1 MRANRHPGGVPLSRL
16 TVAIFVLD
24 VAGFV
29 LAFNLSYRY
38 AIALW
43 LGWFTLPLMGV
54 LLIQLMTLYV
64 MDLYSVNDRASRFDV
79 LTRTVFAVVVAGL
92 ITAGVV
98 YITETRDTEPLFFR
112 GVLPGG
118 FVLFLAWAALI
129 RYFATLWA
137 QRTARRIHWLVLSD
151 VEPDSPLCKDIAMLQ
166 GVGSLT
172 VLVDDP
178 AKAERFPDRVRASVA
193 GSFDSLDK
201 LAEDRR
207 WSGIVIAAERALPK
221 DLLRRIMEMR
231 LGGVRIYDLTDF
243 YEQFMQK
250 VPVMHLRDNWFAL
263 SHGFDLLHH
272 GAQLKIKRLLDL
284 ALAGVLLTLALPVM
298 AAAAVAIKLDWRGG
312 ARGPVLYR
320 QLRTGAN
327 GSEFYI
333 YKFRTMVNNAETAG
347 PQWAERNDSRITRV
361 GRYLRAWRLDELPQL
376 WNVLK
381 GEMSFIGPRPERPDF
396 NRRLEEEIPY
406 YDLRHLVK
414 PGITGWAQVMY
425 DYGASIEDAREKLQY
440 DIYYIKN
447 YSLLLDLLIVLK
459 TIRVMLSRRG
469 R

>member
-1 MRANRHPGGVPLSRL
+1 MSRL
-16 TVAIFVLD
+16 AVAIFVLD

-43 LGWFTLPLMGV
+43 LGWFSLPLMGV
-54 LLIQLMTLYV
+54 LLVQLMTLYV

-79 LTRTVFAVVVAGL
+79 LTRTAFAVVVAGL

-98 YITETRDTEPLFFR
+98 YITESRDTEPLFFR

-118 FVLFLAWAALI
+118 FVLFLAWAALV
-129 RYFATLWA
+129 RYFAALWA

-151 VEPDSPLCKDIAMLQ
+151 VEPDSPLCKDIATLHR
-166 GVGSLT
+166 VGTLT

-193 GSFDSLDK
+193 GSFESFDQLVG
-201 LAEDRR
+201 DRR
-207 WSGIVIAAERALPK
+207 WSGIVIAAERSLPT

-231 LGGVRIYDLTDF
+231 LSGVRIYDLTDF
-243 YEQFMQK
+243 YEKFMQK
-250 VPVMHLRDNWFAL
+250 VPVLHLRDNWFVL

-272 GAQLKIKRLLDL
+272 DAELKIKRLLDL
-284 ALAGVLLTLALPVM
+284 GLAGVLLVLAMPMMV
-298 AAAAVAIKLDWRGG
+298 AAAVAIKLDRRGD
-312 ARGPVLYR
+312 AKGPILYR

-327 GSEFYI
+327 GVDFYI
-333 YKFRTMVNNAETAG
+333 YKFRTMINNAERQGA
-347 PQWAERNDSRITRV
+347 QWAVPDDKRVTRV
-361 GRYLRAWRLDELPQL
+361 GRVLRRTRIDELPQL

-414 PGITGWAQVMY
+414 PGITGWAQVVY

-459 TIRVMLSRRG
+459 TVRVMLSRRG

>member
-1 MRANRHPGGVPLSRL
+1 MNANRHPGGVPLSRL
-16 TVAIFVLD
+16 AVAIFVLD
-24 VAGFV
+24 VVGFV

-43 LGWFTLPLMGV
+43 LGWFSLPLLGV
-54 LLIQLMTLYV
+54 LLIQLVTLYV
-64 MDLYSVNDRASRFDV
+64 MNLYSVNDRASRLDV
-79 LTRTVFAVVVAGL
+79 LTRTAFAVVVAGL

-137 QRTARRIHWLVLSD
+137 QRTARRIRWLVLSD
-151 VEPDSPLCKDIAMLQ
+151 VEPDSPLCKDIAMLH
-166 GVGSLT
+166 GVGELT
-172 VLVDDP
+172 VLVDDL
-178 AKAERFPDRVRASVA
+178 AKAERFPERMRASVA
-193 GSFDSLDK
+193 GSFESLDQ
-201 LAEDRR
+201 LAGDKR
-207 WSGIVIAAERALPK
+207 WSGIVIATERTMPK
-221 DLLRRIMEMR
+221 ELLRRIMEMR

-250 VPVMHLRDNWFAL
+250 VPVLHLRDNWFAL

-272 GAQLKIKRLLDL
+272 GAELKIKRLLDL
-284 ALAGVLLTLALPVM
+284 GLAGVLLVLALPVM
-298 AAAAVAIKLDWRGG
+298 TAAAVAIKLDRRGG
-312 ARGPVLYR
+312 AKGPILYR
-320 QLRTGAN
+320 QLRTGAD
-327 GSEFYI
+327 GAEFYI
-333 YKFRTMVNNAETAG
+333 YKFRTMVKDAERQGA
-347 PQWAERNDSRITRV
+347 QWAVPDDRRVTRV
-361 GRYLRAWRLDELPQL
+361 GRVLRRTRIDELPQL

-396 NRRLEEEIPY
+396 NTELEKQIPY

-425 DYGASIEDAREKLQY
+425 DYGASTEDALEKLQY

-447 YSLLLDLLIVLK
+447 YSLLLDLFIVLK
-459 TIRVMLSRRG
+459 TFRVMLGRRG